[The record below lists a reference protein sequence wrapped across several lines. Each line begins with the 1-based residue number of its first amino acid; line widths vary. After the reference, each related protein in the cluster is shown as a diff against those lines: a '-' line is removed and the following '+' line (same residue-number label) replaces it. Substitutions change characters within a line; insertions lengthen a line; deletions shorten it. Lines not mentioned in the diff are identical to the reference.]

1 MVGGDHHATRGGQM
15 VWRSL
20 LSVPGSDLRMV
31 EKAFASDADAIIL
44 DLEDSV
50 APEAPARVLDL
61 ERRAV

>member
-1 MVGGDHHATRGGQM
+1 MIGDDHHATRVGGQM

-31 EKAFASDADAIIL
+31 EKAFASDVDAI
-44 DLEDSV
+44 DLEDAV
-50 APEAPARVLDL
+50 APIRVLDL